1 MGVIPPGAT
10 TAPGAAGRRVRAAIA
25 VGVAALVAI
34 LVIVVTRT
42 TASPAPASSTSA
54 SAWMLPRLE
63 GAGTVSLVDFRGK
76 PLVVDFFASWCTP
89 CRSELP
95 EFLTVSRQLG
105 GQVGFVGVDSEENGD
120 GPAFARQ
127 TGATAW
133 PLARDVGGSQLS
145 GLRDALASIPGMPV
159 TAFYDAAGT
168 LRDVRLGAMTGAA
181 LATHLRELFG
191 VSA

>member
-1 MGVIPPGAT
+1 MPPSGASGT
-10 TAPGAAGRRVRAAIA
+10 RARTALA
-25 VGVAALVAI
+25 VGVAGLVAL

-42 TASPAPASSTSA
+42 TAAPGPATSTSA
-54 SAWMLPRLE
+54 SAWTLPHLE
-63 GAGTVSLVDFRGK
+63 GSGTISLADFRGK

-159 TAFYDAAGT
+159 TAFYDASGT

>member
-1 MGVIPPGAT
+1 MPPSGASGT
-10 TAPGAAGRRVRAAIA
+10 RARTALA
-25 VGVAALVAI
+25 VGVAGLVAL

-42 TASPAPASSTSA
+42 TAAPGPATSTSTSA
-54 SAWMLPRLE
+54 WTLPRLE
-63 GAGTVSLVDFRGK
+63 GSGTISLAGFRGK

-95 EFLTVSRQLG
+95 EFLTVSRHLG
-105 GQVGFVGVDSEENGD
+105 SRVAFVGVDSEENGD

-127 TGATAW
+127 TGITTW
-133 PLARDVGGSQLS
+133 PLARDTGGSQQS

-159 TAFYDAAGT
+159 TAFYDASGA
-168 LRDVRLGAMTGAA
+168 LRDVRLGAMTGDA

>member
-1 MGVIPPGAT
+1 MRPPD
-10 TAPGAAGRRVRAAIA
+10 AAGRRLRPALAA
-25 VGVAALVAI
+25 GVAALVAI

-42 TASPAPASSTSA
+42 TASPAPNTSTSA

-63 GAGTVSLVDFRGK
+63 GSGTVSLVDFRGK

-105 GQVGFVGVDSEENGD
+105 SRVGFVGVDSEENGD

-127 TGATAW
+127 TGVTAW
-133 PLARDVGGSQLS
+133 PLARDVGGTQQS
-145 GLRDALASIPGMPV
+145 GLRDALATIPGMPV
-159 TAFYDAAGT
+159 TAFYDASGT

-181 LATHLRELFG
+181 LATRLRELFG